1 MLTALS
7 ARTLGPSHREQIAAA
22 LDADRIANCLVAER
36 WEQADAG
43 GALGGTFWGVGGG
56 RDALV
61 FAGGNLIP
69 VSGSPA
75 ALRPIAVALGRRRRT
90 VASLVGSAP
99 LVLPLW
105 QYLQPHWG
113 AAREVR
119 PDQPLLACADAPAVP
134 ADPRIRS
141 VAAEVIDSYLPA
153 AVAMFTEEVGADPL
167 AGDDGHSYRARVTE
181 LMRQGRAF
189 ALLSEPLSPGDPPL
203 VLFKAE
209 IGALSRHAAMIQ
221 GVWVHPAWRGRG
233 IAAPALAAVVQQVQQ
248 RFRRLPCLYVNQY
261 NVIARSVYRR
271 IGFTQ
276 VGTYASVLF

>member
-1 MLTALS
+1 MTALS
-7 ARTLGPSHREQIAAA
+7 ARTLGPANREQIVAA
-22 LDADRIANCLVAER
+22 LQADPIANCLVAER
-36 WEQADAG
+36 WEQAESG
-43 GALGGTFWGVGGG
+43 RALGGTFWGVGGG

-69 VSGSPA
+69 VSGTPA
-75 ALRPIAVALGRRRRT
+75 GLRPIATTLGRRRRT

-113 AAREVR
+113 VAREVR
-119 PDQPLLACADAPAVP
+119 PDQPLLACAEPPLLPPDPRIRAVP
-134 ADPRIRS
+134 ADF
-141 VAAEVIDSYLPA
+141 IDSYLPA

-167 AGDDGHSYRARVTE
+167 AGDDGRSYRGRVSE
-181 LMRQGRAF
+181 LLQQGRAF
-189 ALLSEPLSPGDPPL
+189 ALLTDPDAGGRQR

-209 IGALSRHAAMIQ
+209 IGALSRDTAMIQ
-221 GVWVHPAWRGRG
+221 GVWVDPAWRGRG

-271 IGFTQ
+271 IGFQQ
-276 VGTYASVLF
+276 VGTYATVLF